1 MSDARS
7 LISSDHID
15 VFYIYYSFCCNSFY
29 LWLVTRSCCS
39 FILVFFFKNRNCST
53 INLLN
58 LHVKRKIVFYFCFTF
73 ICIFKIAFASSNCDD
88 RSTAILIHSIKEMKY
103 KSQNHKFYRNDFYFF
118 HYVNDNYILQF
129 VAPCERQRTLLYKAV
144 HSTDINVYA
153 YKIYWVLR

>member
-58 LHVKRKIVFYFCFTF
+58 LHDKRKIVFYFCFTC
-73 ICIFKIAFASSNCDD
+73 ICILQIASANSNCD
-88 RSTAILIHSIKEMKY
+88 K
-103 KSQNHKFYRNDFYFF
+103 
-118 HYVNDNYILQF
+118 
-129 VAPCERQRTLLYKAV
+129 
-144 HSTDINVYA
+144 
-153 YKIYWVLR
+153 VLPY